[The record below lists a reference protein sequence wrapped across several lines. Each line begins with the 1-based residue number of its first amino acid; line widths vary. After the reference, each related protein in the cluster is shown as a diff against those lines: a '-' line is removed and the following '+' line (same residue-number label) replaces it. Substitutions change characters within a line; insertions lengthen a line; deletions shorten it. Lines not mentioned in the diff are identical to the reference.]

1 MSEKMSYLHILLLTA
16 LLSFP
21 LAQQVNASIDCSE
34 YKMTTSVV
42 YNTLRYDLSN
52 NGYIDPPF
60 VDSIWIT
67 DRDTTNY
74 LLVSHA
80 QSMEAI
86 DISMLARGY
95 YLLWVRVG
103 ECLYGARFGKQ
114 TYAEA
119 LDDIPA
125 EAPTRKILREGQLLI
140 QHNEKTYNAEG
151 VKLR

>member
-1 MSEKMSYLHILLLTA
+1 
-16 LLSFP
+16 
-21 LAQQVNASIDCSE
+21 
-34 YKMTTSVV
+34 MTTSVV

-52 NGYIDPPF
+52 TGYIDPPF

-103 ECLYGARFGKQ
+103 DCLYGARFGKQ

-119 LDDIPA
+119 LDDILA
-125 EAPTRKILREGQLLI
+125 EAPARKILREGQLLI